1 MNLSLYKLQKTLKS
15 NKSAQGSLVGVI
27 LASVVGTVIVGS
39 LTQWYLSMHQNIGGL
54 NDRLEVMSIATSEW
68 QRLEHMSFN
77 ELEASKEKFKTPYQ
91 VGNYKVSVNLGNK
104 GYFSNG
110 KCGTSIPSGKYA
122 NCFQDTTM
130 TIYNSSG
137 EKEYT
142 TRTLPLM
149 AGLYTREEIDKKF
162 AAVDEKMEGYV
173 KNESYDPKTKTNK
186 VSVKYEKNALT
197 GDYML
202 SDYIDGKLIE
212 NSSNVAI
219 LYPRGSKTSPGIL
232 HAEEWVEIPNPF
244 PGFYVSVEVHIYV
257 AGRWTPPGYAR
268 ISTYH
273 REGTVTLQKDANT
286 IVVWAREDVACT
298 CGGYLPNEYTN
309 LQSAPFRVIVTKLG
323 KYEL

>member
-1 MNLSLYKLQKTLKS
+1 MIIQN
-15 NKSAQGSLVGVI
+15 NKGYGNILAVI
-27 LASVVGTVIVGS
+27 LASVVGAVIVGS
-39 LTQWYLSMHQNIGGL
+39 ITQWYLSVHKNVGGI
-54 NDRLEVMSIATSEW
+54 DDHLEAMSIATSEW
-68 QRLEHMSFN
+68 QHLEHMSFN

-110 KCGTSIPSGKYA
+110 KCGTSIPSGKSA
-122 NCFQDTTM
+122 NCFQDSTM
-130 TIYNSSG
+130 TVYNSSG
-137 EKEYT
+137 EREYT
-142 TRTLPLM
+142 TRTLPLI
-149 AGLYTREEIDKKF
+149 AGLYTLEEIDKKI
-162 AAVDEKMEGYV
+162 AAVGEKMEGYV

-186 VSVKYEKNALT
+186 VSVKYEKNPLT

-232 HAEEWVEIPNPF
+232 NASEWIELKNPF
-244 PGFYVSVEVHIYV
+244 PGFYVSVEIQIFV
-257 AGRWTPPGYAR
+257 AGRWTRTGFAR
-268 ISTYH
+268 MSTYD

-286 IVVWAREDVACT
+286 IVVWSKEDVACT
-298 CGGYLPNEYTN
+298 CGGYMPNEYTN
-309 LQSAPFRVIVTKLG
+309 VKSAPFRVIVTKLG